1 MDQSFS
7 KLYDVIKIL
16 IAPDGCPWDSIQTPQ
31 SMKKYLVE
39 ESFEALEAINEG
51 DAEHMKEELGD
62 VILNVVEIAALCE
75 KQGLFSV
82 EDIVNSASEK
92 MIRRHPHVFQKKQL
106 TMDELHTQ
114 WDKIKKDEGKTKK
127 LTKPE
132 KFAKMQDLLNGLKSE
147 YEEKKD

>member
-7 KLYDVIKIL
+7 KLYEVIKTL

-62 VILNVVEIAALCE
+62 VILNVVEIAA
-75 KQGLFSV
+75 
-82 EDIVNSASEK
+82 
-92 MIRRHPHVFQKKQL
+92 IRRHPHVFQKKQL

-132 KFAKMQDLLNGLKSE
+132 KFAKMQALLNGLKSE
-147 YEEKKD
+147 YEEK

>member
-7 KLYDVIKIL
+7 KLYEVIKTL

-62 VILNVVEIAALCE
+62 VILNVVEVAALCE
-75 KQGLFSV
+75 KQGLFTV

-92 MIRRHPHVFQKKQL
+92 MIRRHPHVFQKNPS
-106 TMDELHTQ
+106 E
-114 WDKIKKDEGKTKK
+114 EG
-127 LTKPE
+127 
-132 KFAKMQDLLNGLKSE
+132 
-147 YEEKKD
+147 

>member
-1 MDQSFS
+1 
-7 KLYDVIKIL
+7 
-16 IAPDGCPWDSIQTPQ
+16 
-31 SMKKYLVE
+31 
-39 ESFEALEAINEG
+39 
-51 DAEHMKEELGD
+51 
-62 VILNVVEIAALCE
+62 
-75 KQGLFSV
+75 
-82 EDIVNSASEK
+82 

-147 YEEKKD
+147 YEEK

>member
-1 MDQSFS
+1 
-7 KLYDVIKIL
+7 L
-16 IAPDGCPWDSIQTPQ
+16 
-31 SMKKYLVE
+31 KKYLVE

-132 KFAKMQDLLNGLKSE
+132 KYAKMQDLLNGLKSE
-147 YEEKKD
+147 YEEK

>member
-7 KLYDVIKIL
+7 KLYDVIKTL

-75 KQGLFSV
+75 K
-82 EDIVNSASEK
+82 
-92 MIRRHPHVFQKKQL
+92 
-106 TMDELHTQ
+106 
-114 WDKIKKDEGKTKK
+114 
-127 LTKPE
+127 
-132 KFAKMQDLLNGLKSE
+132 
-147 YEEKKD
+147 